1 MDLSH
6 HLHLMNSGLKE
17 AVSGFSW
24 QRRQV
29 RMALKTAAACV
40 AAVLITLSLNIQDAS
55 GGTHVSSLF

>member
-1 MDLSH
+1 
-6 HLHLMNSGLKE
+6 MNSGLKE